1 MKTNTTKFIDVT
13 TRIKATGLV
22 DKELLEHLSTNAQ
35 YDFQEM
41 RNLGHATPE
50 KDKYEYT
57 ELESVGHSANVF
69 DLPTSD
75 LNDRNTN
82 IVLAAL
88 RHFQNAVAA
97 GEDLSYLGDI
107 VDLDALDHHEIDP
120 LCEAINIEPEQ
131 SGWKLDTVVDNDGH
145 LNIYVSH
152 KDGTDVMD
160 VGEDIGS
167 CDEWGCRLTTRK
179 IENDYIE
186 SEKEAV

>member
-107 VDLDALDHHEIDP
+107 VDLDTLDHHEIDP
-120 LCEAINIEPEQ
+120 LCEAINIGYSIFVE
-131 SGWKLDTVVDNDGH
+131 
-145 LNIYVSH
+145 
-152 KDGTDVMD
+152 
-160 VGEDIGS
+160 
-167 CDEWGCRLTTRK
+167 
-179 IENDYIE
+179 
-186 SEKEAV
+186 

>member
-1 MKTNTTKFIDVT
+1 
-13 TRIKATGLV
+13 
-22 DKELLEHLSTNAQ
+22 
-35 YDFQEM
+35 M

-88 RHFQNAVAA
+88 RHFQNAIAA

-107 VDLDALDHHEIDP
+107 VDLDVLDHHEIDP
-120 LCEAINIEPEQ
+120 LCEAINIEPER
-131 SGWKLDTVVDNDGH
+131 SDWKLDTVVDSDGH

-152 KDGTDVMD
+152 TDETEVMD
-160 VGEDIGS
+160 VGEDLG
-167 CDEWGCRLTTRK
+167 DGVEWGCRLTTK
-179 IENDYIE
+179 GIEEKYID
-186 SEKEAV
+186 SAIAEKSA